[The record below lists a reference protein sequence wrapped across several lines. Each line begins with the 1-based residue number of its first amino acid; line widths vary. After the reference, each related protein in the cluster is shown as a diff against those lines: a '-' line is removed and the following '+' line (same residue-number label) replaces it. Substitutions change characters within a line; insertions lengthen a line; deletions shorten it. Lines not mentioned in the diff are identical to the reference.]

1 MFDSLIVRNTSL
13 SGSSRD
19 VLSMNGRDIFNFT
32 VQNIPKEISSVC
44 EINGIN
50 ENDIDHFVL
59 HQASKFVVSAIANK
73 TQCEDKSKFVNYI
86 DLFGNTVSSSIPIAL
101 SKLFSENSNL
111 GKNLLISG
119 FGVGLSCGSTVLFN
133 KGEFKNE

>member
-1 MFDSLIVRNTSL
+1 MNLSFAIVLLILDFIWIN
-13 SGSSRD
+13 
-19 VLSMNGRDIFNFT
+19 IFM
-32 VQNIPKEISSVC
+32 
-44 EINGIN
+44 INPYKY
-50 ENDIDHFVL
+50 L
-59 HQASKFVVSAIANK
+59 
-73 TQCEDKSKFVNYI
+73 VNYI